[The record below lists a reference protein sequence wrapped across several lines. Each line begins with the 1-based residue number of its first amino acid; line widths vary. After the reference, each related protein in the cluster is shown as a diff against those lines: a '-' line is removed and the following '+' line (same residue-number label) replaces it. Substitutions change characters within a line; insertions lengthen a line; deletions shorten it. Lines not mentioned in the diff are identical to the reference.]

1 VIGDLPAAIDAG
13 YRINLPPQVVRGS
26 VAPEPLVSTDNPAV
40 RVEAVKLA
48 DDRSGDVVVRL
59 YEAHGG
65 RARALLST
73 SFAYR
78 GIQETD
84 LLERPLGDA
93 SAEVVLR
100 PFQVITLRFTR

>member
-1 VIGDLPAAIDAG
+1 M
-13 YRINLPPQVVRGS
+13 
-26 VAPEPLVSTDNPAV
+26 
-40 RVEAVKLA
+40 KLA

-65 RARALLST
+65 RARASIST
-73 SFAYR
+73 SFAHR

-84 LLERPLGDA
+84 LLERPLADA